1 MAGSPSLFLEEVVW
15 NVPRTFFCICLPV
28 FFLKKGYLEGSPN
41 YSLHL
46 SPSLLLWKV
55 PPTPVNQSSLRKRLC
70 GRFPHFFPNRL
81 SFGSSAIVKVLSKM
95 TRLSSWV
102 LCSKWLS
109 PSKRFFGKVPQT
121 VRLTV
126 PFGFFGQMAVASAK
140 VLWRVPPTILY
151 IPPNGCWFSG
161 GFRQLCITFI
171 SQSPPG
177 VKVA

>member
-1 MAGSPSLFLEEVVW
+1 MWKV
-15 NVPRTFFCICLPV
+15 
-28 FFLKKGYLEGSPN
+28 PN

-55 PPTPVNQSSLRKRLC
+55 PPTPVNQGSLRKRLC
-70 GRFPHFFPNRL
+70 GRFPHFFPNSL
-81 SFGSSAIVKVLSKM
+81 SFGSSAIEKVLSKM

-126 PFGFFGQMAVASAK
+126 PFGFLGKWLLLQQRF
-140 VLWRVPPTILY
+140 
-151 IPPNGCWFSG
+151 CE
-161 GFRQLCITFI
+161 GFRQLFFTFLQMAAG
-171 SQSPPG
+171 SLEGSANCALHLSPSLLPG
-177 VKVA
+177 SKLHELLTCLIHINAVCRK